1 MIFRNSILN
10 RRRLAATALVF
21 SLLVVVA
28 SSCNRA
34 SDDTPG
40 GQRAEANT
48 TANKTAAPPQQQ
60 PPAAQKST
68 ENNAEAAARSL
79 QLASTTP
86 FASGVLDTEIQ
97 GVDGKPFRLA
107 DYKGKVLV
115 LDLWATWCGPCRA
128 EIPHLNEIQKQY
140 QSRGLEVVGLTNED
154 PEEDAAAV
162 DQFAREMKINY
173 KLGWA
178 TPTLWMSLGRANSI
192 PQTYIIGRDGRP
204 VRFFAGYSPRN
215 KPDGDADHVATPER
229 MQKAIEQA
237 LGSAASG
244 D

>member
-1 MIFRNSILN
+1 MIFRNRILN
-10 RRRLAATALVF
+10 RRRFTATALVF

-34 SDDTPG
+34 TDDTPG
-40 GQRAEANT
+40 GQRADANAT
-48 TANKTAAPPQQQ
+48 TNKAAATATPQ
-60 PPAAQKST
+60 AQKPA
-68 ENNAEAAARSL
+68 ENSADAAARSL
-79 QLASTTP
+79 HLASTTP
-86 FASGVLDTEIQ
+86 FAPGVLDTEIQ

-107 DYKGKVLV
+107 DYKGKVVV

-154 PEEDAAAV
+154 PEEDAEAV
-162 DQFAREMKINY
+162 DKFAREMKINY

-178 TPTLWMSLGRANSI
+178 TQTLWISLGRANSI
-192 PQTYIIGRDGRP
+192 PQTYILGRDGRP

-215 KPDGDADHVATPER
+215 RPDGDSDHVATPER

-237 LGSAASG
+237 LASAES
-244 D
+244 DD